1 MYIKYCSSC
10 GSKQEYKSKGN
21 YNRAVRNNTLC
32 KPCSNKIV
40 TDSVRNKISEKLK
53 GKPKSKEHVDKMRKS
68 LIKLWSN
75 KTESEL
81 EEWKSVVSKTTKHR
95 WSDPD
100 YKQRVSNSISDSW
113 NRMSNDERV
122 SRYIK
127 QQSGGAG
134 ICKYITVDD
143 YTVYG
148 QTEYRFISKLI
159 SDGDELPKKQKRN
172 GVVTPY
178 GITFI
183 DFEYDSHYAEI
194 KSKYTYDI
202 FISQKNIDNSQYNKQ
217 KWVNFNIKP
226 VKVYVEVSRNN
237 FKEIEEWN

>member
-122 SRYIK
+122 SR
-127 QQSGGAG
+127 
-134 ICKYITVDD
+134 
-143 YTVYG
+143 
-148 QTEYRFISKLI
+148 
-159 SDGDELPKKQKRN
+159 
-172 GVVTPY
+172 
-178 GITFI
+178 
-183 DFEYDSHYAEI
+183 
-194 KSKYTYDI
+194 
-202 FISQKNIDNSQYNKQ
+202 
-217 KWVNFNIKP
+217 
-226 VKVYVEVSRNN
+226 
-237 FKEIEEWN
+237 